1 MQLLH
6 PSLAWAFLLI
16 AVPPLIHLINL
27 LRHRRVKWAAMDFL
41 LASYR
46 RHSNWVRFKQVVLL
60 LLRMAA
66 IALVVAMLAQLIS
79 PDQWSSLLGTSQTHH
94 FVLLDDSYSM
104 SERDGTARVY
114 DRALRV
120 LQSVGHHAAKQ
131 QGNHR
136 ITVLTTSEAASQA
149 GIKSPAEGKSTG
161 SQSNPGDSQVSSI
174 HTFETQISGT
184 EAFDI
189 WFEDLRPRLT
199 ITQLGNGPRA
209 ALEVLRE
216 LLPADSSEKSIVYVV
231 SDFRAREWNQPDP
244 LRNALE
250 NLQQAGAEIFFVAC
264 VEQQRT
270 NLAIKDLSIHRGTI
284 AAGVPFQA
292 AIEIANHG
300 DREVSNV
307 KLQVQSKYYSYE
319 QEQGVAPEELSPEI
333 NQLVVE
339 PIASIGPGQSV
350 VRTVEVFFPKPG
362 KHVLEARLPEDCVA
376 TDNHRYCVVH
386 LPADVPVLVIDGDP
400 QKQAAAFVSA
410 VFEPGTHSRT
420 GIRREIQ
427 DVSFLRAIDPSKLET
442 YHAIYLLNVP
452 RLDISAVDALK
463 NYVHR
468 GGGLAIFLG
477 PLAQLDFYN
486 QLHDE
491 GRGLFPLPLAQ
502 HDLLLP
508 DLNPSS
514 PDVLVGNHPLFR
526 IFSGKQN
533 PFLNGVSVEHYLRT
547 TDDWHP
553 SPQSGTQILAE
564 LRNGQPLCV
573 ERRLGAGVVVAF
585 LTSVTPE
592 WNNWARNPSF
602 VVVLLDLQAYIGSKR
617 SFPLTRLVGTPIEV
631 EIGAAEHQPELSF
644 VLPKQEISAR
654 PTLQVQATPLP
665 EQAGVLRAALGR
677 NRPLGHRNRM
687 TETSGIYECWK
698 TTLAGDV
705 EVSRYAL
712 NVDPS
717 EADLQLVTPQALASG
732 LDSVEI
738 QQRSWDQFDVGSA
751 NQAGFN
757 WSGLL
762 MGILILV
769 LLTEQMMAYVTSY
782 HVTGRGRSI

>member
-16 AVPPLIHLINL
+16 AVPLLIHLINL
-27 LRHRRVKWAAMDFL
+27 MRHRRVKWAAMDFL

-46 RHSNWVRFKQVVLL
+46 RHSNWVRFKQVILL

-66 IALVVAMLAQLIS
+66 IALIVAMLAQFIS

-120 LQSVGHHAAKQ
+120 LQSVGHHAANQ
-131 QGNHR
+131 EGNHR
-136 ITVLTTSEAASQA
+136 LTVLTTSEAASQE
-149 GIKSPAEGKSTG
+149 GIQWSAERKSTG
-161 SQSNPGDSQVSSI
+161 SQSVSGDSQVASI
-174 HTFETQISGT
+174 NTFETDISGT
-184 EAFDI
+184 ETFDL
-189 WFEDLRPRLT
+189 WFEDLRPRLA
-199 ITQLGNGPRA
+199 ITQLSTGPRA

-216 LLPADSSEKSIVYVV
+216 LLPSDSSEKSIVYVV
-231 SDFRAREWNQPDP
+231 SDFRAREWNRPDP

-250 NLQQAGAEIFFVAC
+250 SLQQAGAEIFFVTC

-270 NLAIKDLSIHRGTI
+270 NLAIKDLSVHRGTI
-284 AAGVPFQA
+284 AAGVPFHA
-292 AIEIANHG
+292 AIEVTNHG
-300 DREVSNV
+300 DRDVSNV
-307 KLQVQSKYYSYE
+307 KLLVQSKYYSYE
-319 QEQGVAPEELSPEI
+319 REQGLTPEELSPEI
-333 NQLVVE
+333 NQLTVE
-339 PIASIGPGQSV
+339 PIDSIGPGQSV

-376 TDNHRYCVVH
+376 TDNHRYCVVN
-386 LPADVPVLVIDGDP
+386 LPDDVPVLIIDGDP

-410 VFEPGTHSRT
+410 VFEPGTHART

-427 DVSFLRAIDPSKLET
+427 DVSFLRAIDPKTLET

-452 RLDISAVDALK
+452 RLDISAVDALE
-463 NYVHR
+463 NYVR
-468 GGGLAIFLG
+468 QGGGLAVFLG

-486 QLHDE
+486 QLHDQ

-502 HDLLLP
+502 DDLLLP
-508 DLNPSS
+508 ELNQSS
-514 PDVLVGNHPLFR
+514 PDVIVGSHPLFR

-533 PFLNGVSVEHYLRT
+533 PFLNGVSVEHFLRT

-553 SPQSGTQILAE
+553 NPQSGTRVLAT
-564 LRNGQPLCV
+564 LRNGHPLCV
-573 ERRLGAGVVVAF
+573 ERRLGAGIVVTF

-631 EIGAAEHQPELSF
+631 EIGAAEHQVDLSF
-644 VLPKQEISAR
+644 VLPKKEIVAR
-654 PTLQVQATPLP
+654 PTLQVQATPVP
-665 EQAGVLRAALGR
+665 EQAGVLRAALGS
-677 NRPLGHRNRM
+677 NRSLGNRNRM
-687 TETSGIYECWK
+687 TESSGIYECWK

-712 NVDPS
+712 NVDPG
-717 EADLQLVTPQALASG
+717 EGDLQLVTAQALASG
-732 LDSVEI
+732 LDSVKI
-738 QQRSWDQFDVGSA
+738 QQRRWDQFDVGSA
-751 NQAGFN
+751 KQAGFN
-757 WSGLL
+757 WSGPL

-769 LLTEQMMAYVTSY
+769 LLAEQMMAYVTSY
-782 HVTGRGRSI
+782 HVAGRGRAT